1 LDNYREEIVVK
12 KNRTFNNI
20 LYALLMVIMVISLF
34 FVALAFSMVGVSG
47 NFVYP
52 LIILAINGG
61 IAVLIWI
68 KKDTLRTEYEY
79 TFTNGDLDFAKV
91 LGNSRRKN
99 LGTMQVK
106 NVEACGYVNT
116 QSFQRYITM
125 PGLKKI
131 NWFLNR
137 GSDLF
142 YFFYQKEG
150 QKTMIVIEPSEEL
163 VEMIKLYLPR
173 GVYQS
178 K

>member
-1 LDNYREEIVVK
+1 MDNYREEIVVK

-20 LYALLMVIMVISLF
+20 LYAALYMIMVISLLL
-34 FVALAFSMVGVSG
+34 AGIAFSMIGTSG
-47 NFVYP
+47 NFVFP
-52 LIILAINGG
+52 LILLVVNGG
-61 IAVLIWI
+61 IVVLIWM

-91 LGNSRRKN
+91 MGNSRRKN

-142 YFFYQKEG
+142 YFFYQKNG
-150 QKTMIVIEPSEEL
+150 QKTMIVIEPSEEM
-163 VEMIKLYLPR
+163 VEMIKFYLPQ
-173 GVYQS
+173 GVYQG

>member
-1 LDNYREEIVVK
+1 MDNYREEIVVK

>member
-1 LDNYREEIVVK
+1 MDNYREEIVVK

-150 QKTMIVIEPSEEL
+150 QKTMIIIEPSEEL